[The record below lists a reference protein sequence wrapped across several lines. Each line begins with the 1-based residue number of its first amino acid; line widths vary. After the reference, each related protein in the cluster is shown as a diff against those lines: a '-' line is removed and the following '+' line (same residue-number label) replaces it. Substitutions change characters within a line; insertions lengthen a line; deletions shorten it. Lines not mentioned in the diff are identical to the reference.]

1 MSHAET
7 EDIPR
12 FGRRVLPAWWR
23 RLDPCGLSVIAVAG
37 IMLAVVVAAGA
48 WGTVQ
53 GSHVRIRRE
62 VVTIVSQTPVDR
74 TVTIHPPPVI
84 IPQPV
89 AGPPVTRTVTRT
101 ITVPGPVV
109 TVTAFPAAAPT
120 ITVTVTA
127 TPAAAPTP

>member
-7 EDIPR
+7 EGIPR
-12 FGRRVLPAWWR
+12 FGHRALPAWWR